1 VALSSDVA
9 GGWGILGGTFDPVH
23 YAHLAIA
30 EQTRETLRLAGVWFV
45 PAGEP
50 PHKRGR
56 PITPIDDRVEMVR
69 LAIED
74 NPRFMLSRAE
84 ADRSGASY
92 TVDTLEAMAR
102 RDPDVVRVLI
112 VSAEALRGFPD
123 WRDPSRILELSHVA
137 VVPRRGYGR
146 PDVAWLTERFP
157 GAEHRFVFLDGPDL
171 GHSASAIRALAA
183 EGRSIRYLVPTAV
196 EAYIHERRLY
206 RPTPT
211 PVTTTM
217 EV

>member
-1 VALSSDVA
+1 
-9 GGWGILGGTFDPVH
+9 
-23 YAHLAIA
+23 
-30 EQTRETLRLAGVWFV
+30 
-45 PAGEP
+45 
-50 PHKRGR
+50 
-56 PITPIDDRVEMVR
+56 MVR

-123 WRDPSRILELSHVA
+123 WRDPSRSLGLSHVA
-137 VVPRRGYGR
+137 GVPRRGYGR

-206 RPTPT
+206 QAE
-211 PVTTTM
+211 PVAAT
-217 EV
+217 